1 MHARWSDEPYVFS
14 SFLYFS
20 FWEILPSRLSLN
32 CLVRSSYKAGQFQL
46 FVDCVFW
53 EKFLSRLSLNCLV
66 RSSYNAG
73 LFQLFVECVFWKNYT
88 SVAGVGAVV
97 FAQVRTLGYSSSS
110 SSASFLKNFS
120 SVT

>member
-73 LFQLFVECVFWKNYT
+73 LFQLFVECAFWKKIT
-88 SVAGVGAVV
+88 PRSLELELSCSLQLERWAIPALRR
-97 FAQVRTLGYSSSS
+97 VRL
-110 SSASFLKNFS
+110 F
-120 SVT
+120 